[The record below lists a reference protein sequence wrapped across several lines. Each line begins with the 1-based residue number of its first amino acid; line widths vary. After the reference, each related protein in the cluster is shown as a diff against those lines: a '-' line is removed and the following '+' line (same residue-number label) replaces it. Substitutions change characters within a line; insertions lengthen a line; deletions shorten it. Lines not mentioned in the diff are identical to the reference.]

1 MYVLFSLT
9 ALCFWGFA
17 CEQRPE
23 LGKSVEFTSQST
35 KEVSITSLEKTIT
48 ENRDVAKDKSDKNEN
63 VESDKNEETVN
74 IDQEN
79 PSQEPDPFDEE
90 PFQLDSSEMGQ
101 EVTEVTEVI
110 EDETKSEATASN
122 METVDVT
129 SLDLV
134 GGWPVQVIGILSES
148 FPKRAVLRRANGA
161 EISVQAGQF
170 ISEEKLVVLA
180 IGRNHVSLAKIHPD
194 GNVATIQQMD
204 LQPLD

>member
-9 ALCFWGFA
+9 ALCIWSLG

-23 LGKSVEFTSQST
+23 LGKSIEFTSQST
-35 KEVSITSLEKTIT
+35 KEVSITSPEKTTT
-48 ENRDVAKDKSDKNEN
+48 ENSNVAEDKSKKNEKEKSDQN
-63 VESDKNEETVN
+63 EDAVVEDN
-74 IDQEN
+74 EN
-79 PSQEPDPFDEE
+79 PQVQDPFDEE

-101 EVTEVTEVI
+101 DVTEVI
-110 EDETKSEATASN
+110 EVESKSEGTTSN
-122 METVDVT
+122 IETVDVS

-134 GGWPVQVIGILSES
+134 GGWPVQVIGILSET
-148 FPKRAVLRRANGA
+148 FPKRAVLRRANGS

>member
-1 MYVLFSLT
+1 M
-9 ALCFWGFA
+9 
-17 CEQRPE
+17 
-23 LGKSVEFTSQST
+23 
-35 KEVSITSLEKTIT
+35 
-48 ENRDVAKDKSDKNEN
+48 
-63 VESDKNEETVN
+63 N

-101 EVTEVTEVI
+101 EVTEVI
-110 EDETKSEATASN
+110 EGETKSEPTTSN
-122 METVDVT
+122 MEIVNVAT
-129 SLDLV
+129 LDLV
-134 GGWPVQVIGILSES
+134 GGWPVQVIGILNET
-148 FPKRAVLRRANGA
+148 FPKRAVLRRANGS

>member
-9 ALCFWGFA
+9 ALCIWGLG

-35 KEVSITSLEKTIT
+35 KEVSITSPEKTTT
-48 ENRDVAKDKSDKNEN
+48 ENSTVAEDKSKKNEN
-63 VESDKNEETVN
+63 EKSDQSEENVVEDENSVQV
-74 IDQEN
+74 QEA
-79 PSQEPDPFDEE
+79 FDEE

-101 EVTEVTEVI
+101 RGTEVI
-110 EDETKSEATASN
+110 EVESKSEITASN
-122 METVDVT
+122 IETVNVA

-134 GGWPVQVIGILSES
+134 GSWPVQVIGILGES
-148 FPKRAVLRRANGA
+148 FPKRAVLRRANGS

>member
-9 ALCFWGFA
+9 ALCIWGLG

-23 LGKSVEFTSQST
+23 LGKSVEFTSQIT
-35 KEVSITSLEKTIT
+35 KEVSITSPEKTIT
-48 ENRDVAKDKSDKNEN
+48 ENSNVVEDKSKKNEN
-63 VESDKNEETVN
+63 EKSDQSEENVVEDDENSVQV
-74 IDQEN
+74 QE
-79 PSQEPDPFDEE
+79 PFDEE
-90 PFQLDSSEMGQ
+90 PFQLDSSEMGKRG
-101 EVTEVTEVI
+101 TEVVEI
-110 EDETKSEATASN
+110 ESESEITASN
-122 METVDVT
+122 IETVNVA

-134 GGWPVQVIGILSES
+134 GSWPVQVIGILGES
-148 FPKRAVLRRANGA
+148 FPKRAVLRRANGS